1 MNELSGE
8 TSSGSERY
16 EVASDEG
23 KQSACPTSSVG
34 TFWPGPLPGNEMG
47 GSPNP
52 LSQNIRRYIL
62 KQNKDTRMTIRLTQD
77 EYESICSR
85 AASAMM
91 TPSAYVR
98 AAAMRHKITVV
109 PGLKELTH
117 ELKGIGRN
125 LNQLTMLAHAG
136 VIQSIDL
143 TETEGRLEQ
152 VYIGVSELAAKEHR

>member
-1 MNELSGE
+1 M
-8 TSSGSERY
+8 
-16 EVASDEG
+16 
-23 KQSACPTSSVG
+23 
-34 TFWPGPLPGNEMG
+34 
-47 GSPNP
+47 
-52 LSQNIRRYIL
+52 
-62 KQNKDTRMTIRLTQD
+62 KQNKELRMTIRLTPD

-98 AAAMRHKITVV
+98 AAAMRHRVTVV

-143 TETEGRLEQ
+143 TETERKLEQ
-152 VYIGVSELAAKEHR
+152 VYVAVSELAAKERR

>member
-1 MNELSGE
+1 M
-8 TSSGSERY
+8 
-16 EVASDEG
+16 
-23 KQSACPTSSVG
+23 
-34 TFWPGPLPGNEMG
+34 
-47 GSPNP
+47 
-52 LSQNIRRYIL
+52 
-62 KQNKDTRMTIRLTQD
+62 KQNKELRMTIRLTPD

-98 AAAMRHKITVV
+98 AAAMRHKITVI

-125 LNQLTMLAHAG
+125 LNQLTILAHAG

-143 TETEGRLEQ
+143 TETERRLEQ
-152 VYIGVSELAAKEHR
+152 VYVAVSELAAKEQR

>member
-1 MNELSGE
+1 M
-8 TSSGSERY
+8 
-16 EVASDEG
+16 
-23 KQSACPTSSVG
+23 
-34 TFWPGPLPGNEMG
+34 
-47 GSPNP
+47 
-52 LSQNIRRYIL
+52 
-62 KQNKDTRMTIRLTQD
+62 KQNKELRMTIRLTPD

-98 AAAMRHKITVV
+98 AAAMRHKITVI

-125 LNQLTMLAHAG
+125 LNQLTILAHAG

-143 TETEGRLEQ
+143 TETERRLVQ
-152 VYIGVSELAAKEHR
+152 VYIAVSELAAKERR

>member
-1 MNELSGE
+1 M
-8 TSSGSERY
+8 
-16 EVASDEG
+16 
-23 KQSACPTSSVG
+23 
-34 TFWPGPLPGNEMG
+34 
-47 GSPNP
+47 
-52 LSQNIRRYIL
+52 
-62 KQNKDTRMTIRLTQD
+62 KQNKELRMTIRLTPD

-109 PGLKELTH
+109 PGLRELTH

-125 LNQLTMLAHAG
+125 LNQLTILAHTG

-143 TETEGRLEQ
+143 TETERKLEQ
-152 VYIGVSELAAKEHR
+152 VYVAVSELAAKEQR